1 MPRAIVEDLEDL
13 QQQEIRLFGSFD
25 INGKTANLF
34 NAERLYYDSEL
45 PGWNYDNTQ
54 FWIKGAQYRFCAICP
69 YMVEGTYSDADGR
82 VTIEGYVGSSD
93 SPDLMYATSERDLAA
108 AEDYSVVPL
117 NFHHA
122 CAAVQFNIVNASNA
136 PLLQVRNLRL
146 VGLQN
151 RGNFTFDTAGNAE
164 WVLDGT
170 TETGDAYAGTCV
182 LPDGGLPVNLNVQ
195 HSLYENGALLVL
207 PQSVYKTDI
216 TLHLEYLMANS
227 NGAYNKRDI
236 KLGLLGGA
244 APTEWKAGVKYVYT
258 MTITENTATLD
269 VKVVDWVD
277 HYVDL

>member
-1 MPRAIVEDLEDL
+1 
-13 QQQEIRLFGSFD
+13 
-25 INGKTANLF
+25 
-34 NAERLYYDSEL
+34 
-45 PGWNYDNTQ
+45 
-54 FWIKGAQYRFCAICP
+54 
-69 YMVEGTYSDADGR
+69 
-82 VTIEGYVGSSD
+82 
-93 SPDLMYATSERDLAA
+93 
-108 AEDYSVVPL
+108 
-117 NFHHA
+117 
-122 CAAVQFNIVNASNA
+122 
-136 PLLQVRNLRL
+136 
-146 VGLQN
+146 LQN

-207 PQSVYKTDI
+207 PQSVYKTSI

-227 NGAYNKRDI
+227 DGVYNIRDI
-236 KLGLLGGA
+236 ELGWSGGA

>member
-54 FWIKGAQYRFCAICP
+54 FWIKGAQYRFSAICP

-108 AEDYSVVPL
+108 AEDYSVVPF

-122 CAAVQFNIVNASNA
+122 CASVQFNIVNASNA

-164 WVLDGT
+164 WELDGT

-195 HSLYENGALLVL
+195 HPLYENGALLVL
-207 PQSVYKTDI
+207 PQSVYKTGI

-227 NGAYNKRDI
+227 DGVYNIRDI
-236 KLGLLGGA
+236 ELGWSGGA

-258 MTITENTATLD
+258 MTITENTATLN
-269 VKVVDWVD
+269 VMVVDWVD